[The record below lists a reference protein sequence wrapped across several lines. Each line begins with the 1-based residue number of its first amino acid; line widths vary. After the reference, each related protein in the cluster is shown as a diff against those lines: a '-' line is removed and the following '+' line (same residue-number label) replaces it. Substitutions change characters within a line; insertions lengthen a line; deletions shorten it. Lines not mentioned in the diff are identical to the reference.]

1 MDSELEKN
9 KTMDGDVGNS
19 RSYGDPVAS
28 ALNST
33 NFNIEEEKDNDFKR
47 TSRPKNRL
55 FFSRKRRRAAHHYI
69 KKGKVQS
76 GPNYNTKTKPSS
88 LPHKGGEPDGP
99 INHYQV

>member
-55 FFSRKRRRAAHHYI
+55 
-69 KKGKVQS
+69 
-76 GPNYNTKTKPSS
+76 
-88 LPHKGGEPDGP
+88 
-99 INHYQV
+99 